1 VRSIVFVVPVGVHLL
16 DLAGPAQVFS
26 GAVDIGAA
34 YRPRYV
40 GERER
45 VPSHQGVEIGVDTTW
60 PDLTAEDIVLV
71 CGHHV
76 GDRTP
81 RSGLPPSLLR
91 RLVEHHDR
99 GGRVVSVCSGAFAL
113 AEAGLLDG
121 RRATTH
127 HEVAQTLARRHP
139 AVQVV
144 PDVLYIADGRLATS
158 AGIASGID
166 LALHLVAVDHGPA
179 LAARVARSMVLSL
192 RRNGNAPQD
201 SAMLRHRDHLV
212 DTVHRAQD
220 IIDARFTDTLPLRSL
235 AGAVGV
241 SERTLTRR
249 FRGATGVT
257 PLRYQQALRV
267 ERADDLL
274 AQGWTGE
281 AAAHAVGFSDARMLR
296 RLRTDH
302 ARFTRDRAT
311 VLADLSRGSSGR
323 PGP

>member
-1 VRSIVFVVPVGVHLL
+1 
-16 DLAGPAQVFS
+16 
-26 GAVDIGAA
+26 
-34 YRPRYV
+34 
-40 GERER
+40 
-45 VPSHQGVEIGVDTTW
+45 
-60 PDLTAEDIVLV
+60 
-71 CGHHV
+71 
-76 GDRTP
+76 
-81 RSGLPPSLLR
+81 
-91 RLVEHHDR
+91 
-99 GGRVVSVCSGAFAL
+99 
-113 AEAGLLDG
+113 
-121 RRATTH
+121 
-127 HEVAQTLARRHP
+127 
-139 AVQVV
+139 V